1 MDVKKKLYV
10 AAGLLFIVISIGV
23 SGYMI
28 ISGDSF
34 IDALYMTV
42 ITVSTVGFGLI
53 HPLSIEAKIFTIVL
67 IFLSVFL
74 YGYVLKVI
82 SENIAIGTFFKE
94 LKHKNMQKKIDN
106 LNGHTVV
113 CGYGRNGQQ
122 AVTKLKKFNQTCV
135 VVEQGD
141 DKLLQLEQEEVLYVK
156 GDATDD
162 DVLAASGI
170 EKAKCLIVALPSDAD
185 NLFVV
190 LSARQLNKKIT
201 IISRASEEST
211 YKKLKIAGADN
222 VIMPDKLGGDHMASL
237 VVTPDIIEF
246 VDMLSMEGE
255 FSANLQEV
263 LVDNLPSNYP
273 KKSIID

>member
-94 LKHKNMQKKIDN
+94 LKHKNM
-106 LNGHTVV
+106 
-113 CGYGRNGQQ
+113 
-122 AVTKLKKFNQTCV
+122 
-135 VVEQGD
+135 
-141 DKLLQLEQEEVLYVK
+141 
-156 GDATDD
+156 
-162 DVLAASGI
+162 
-170 EKAKCLIVALPSDAD
+170 
-185 NLFVV
+185 
-190 LSARQLNKKIT
+190 
-201 IISRASEEST
+201 
-211 YKKLKIAGADN
+211 
-222 VIMPDKLGGDHMASL
+222 
-237 VVTPDIIEF
+237 
-246 VDMLSMEGE
+246 
-255 FSANLQEV
+255 
-263 LVDNLPSNYP
+263 
-273 KKSIID
+273 